1 MLKFDTSTIYGDVCN
16 WTQTAE
22 ELKAWTVDEM
32 ISELADIFGTD
43 GTIHEDGEEV
53 TLEEIA
59 RLYTE
64 AAHSLAEEMEKR
76 A

>member
-1 MLKFDTSTIYGDVCN
+1 MLKFDTSTIYGDVCH

-32 ISELADIFGTD
+32 KSEIAGIFGTA
-43 GTIHEDGEEV
+43 GTIHENGEEV

-59 RLYTE
+59 KLYTE
-64 AAHSLAEEMEKR
+64 AAHQIGKEMEQR